1 MSTLSGGPNVVVD
14 GLVLN
19 LDAANTKSYVSGST
33 AWTDISRGGNNGTL
47 VNGPTFNSGNG
58 GSIVFDGTN
67 DYCQTIS
74 NPITNNSSFT
84 LAGWFNLTTL
94 GGSVARPLI
103 DGGNLVVGT
112 GGYTLSTDT
121 SDRIYMACDAGY
133 KTITTPINVNQ
144 WYYIVGVA
152 TFGTPYTINIYVNT
166 NLGTTFASS
175 NSNSMTNTL
184 NYVRLGQVVVGRG
197 TRSYIGNIAQTQIY
211 NRALS
216 QQEITQN
223 YNSLK
228 SRFGLT

>member
-1 MSTLSGGPNVVVD
+1 MSTLSGGPSIVVD
-14 GLVLN
+14 GLVLD

-33 AWTDISRGGNNGTL
+33 VWTDISRGGNNGTL
-47 VNGPTFNSGNG
+47 VNGPTFSSTNG

-67 DYCQTIS
+67 DYCETVS

-94 GGSVARPLI
+94 GSVYRPLI
-103 DGGNLVVGT
+103 DGGNLG
-112 GGYTLSTDT
+112 GGMEGYTLSINN
-121 SDRIYMACDAGY
+121 SNQIYMACDAGY
-133 KTITTPINVNQ
+133 KIITTSINVNQ

-166 NLGTTFASS
+166 NLGTTYASL
-175 NSNSMTNTL
+175 NSNSMTNIF
-184 NYVRLGQVVVGRG
+184 NYVRLGQVESGKG
-197 TRSYIGNIAQTQIY
+197 PRSYIGNIAQTQIY

>member
-1 MSTLSGGPNVVVD
+1 MSTLSGGPSIVVD

-33 AWTDISRGGNNGTL
+33 VWTDISRGGNNGTL

-67 DYCQTIS
+67 DYCQTVS

-94 GGSVARPLI
+94 GVRPLI
-103 DGGNLVVGT
+103 DGGNLGSGL
-112 GGYTLSTDT
+112 GGYTLSIDN
-121 SDRIYMACDAGY
+121 SNRIYMACDAGY
-133 KTITTPINVNQ
+133 KTITTSINVNQ

-184 NYVRLGQVVVGRG
+184 NYVRLGQAIAGRG

>member
-1 MSTLSGGPNVVVD
+1 MAFYRGPKVVTN
-14 GLVLN
+14 GLVLS
-19 LDAANTKSYVSGST
+19 LDAANPKSYIPGST
-33 AWTDISRGGNNGTL
+33 TWRDLSGTLNSGTL
-47 VNGPTFNSGNG
+47 VNGPTFSSANG

-67 DYCQTIS
+67 DYCETVS
-74 NPITNNSSFT
+74 NPITDNSSFT

-94 GGSVARPLI
+94 GGVYRPLI
-103 DGGNLVVGT
+103 DGGNLGD
-112 GGYTLSTDT
+112 GLEGYTLSIDD
-121 SDRIYMACDAGY
+121 SNRIYMACDAGY

-175 NSNSMTNTL
+175 NSNSMTNYIA
-184 NYVRLGQVVVGRG
+184 YVRLGQVDLR
-197 TRSYIGNIAQTQIY
+197 RSTLNYVGNIAQTQIY